1 MGSIMKQTDNAD
13 SPCPREPRWQ
23 RRPDD
28 RPDEIL
34 AAALRVFG
42 EQGYS
47 RARLEDVAQ
56 AAGVSKGTLYRYF
69 DSKETLFRAMV
80 REYIVSRLAAFQ
92 ATLDTSEAS
101 ATEQLRSFIVAM
113 WQTLVDD
120 RMVELTLLIHRELA
134 QFPEL
139 ARFYS
144 DEVILAAR
152 HSLDGVIQRGIKRG
166 EFRAVQHGFA
176 ARGIQMLVVHAAQL
190 QSFFAAFDPEAL
202 TKDQV
207 VEGLTDLL
215 LNGLSAGPAPANP

>member
-1 MGSIMKQTDNAD
+1 MKQPNNTDM
-13 SPCPREPRWQ
+13 PCPREPRWQ

-42 EQGYS
+42 EQGFS
-47 RARLEDVAQ
+47 RARLEDVAHE
-56 AAGVSKGTLYRYF
+56 AGVSKGTLYRYF

-80 REYIVSRLAAFQ
+80 RKYIVSRLTAFQ

-101 ATEQLRSFIVAM
+101 ATEQMRTFIAAM

-120 RMVELTLLIHRELA
+120 QMVELTQLIHRELA

-152 HSLDGVIQRGIKRG
+152 HSLDGVIRRGVERG
-166 EFRAVQHGFA
+166 EFRMVQHGFA
-176 ARGIQMLVVHAAQL
+176 ARGIQMLIVHAAQL

-202 TKDQV
+202 TNDQV
-207 VEGLTDLL
+207 AEGVTDLL
-215 LNGLSAGPAPANP
+215 LNGLSAGPAPVTP